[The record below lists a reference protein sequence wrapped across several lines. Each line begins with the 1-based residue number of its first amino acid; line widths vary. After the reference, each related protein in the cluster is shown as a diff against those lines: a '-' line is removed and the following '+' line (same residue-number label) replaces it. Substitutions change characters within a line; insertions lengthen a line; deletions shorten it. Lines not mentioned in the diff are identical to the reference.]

1 MFGKCLKRVEGT
13 VEVFALPRPWDNR
26 DEAKKSRQVRLRN
39 NFAYTENANADGH
52 RFIVTD
58 GPMGR
63 DRRYLTDA
71 RMNSAIR
78 IKRKRQ
84 KT

>member
-1 MFGKCLKRVEGT
+1 M
-13 VEVFALPRPWDNR
+13 
-26 DEAKKSRQVRLRN
+26 RLRN

-52 RFIVTD
+52 RFVVTD

-63 DRRYLTDA
+63 DRHYLTDA

-78 IKRKRQ
+78 VKRKRQ